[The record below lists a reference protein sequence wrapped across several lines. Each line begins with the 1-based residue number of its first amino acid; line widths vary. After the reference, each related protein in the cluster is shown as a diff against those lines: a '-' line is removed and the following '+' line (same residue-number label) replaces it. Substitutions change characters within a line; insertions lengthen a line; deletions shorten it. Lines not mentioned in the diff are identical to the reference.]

1 MIVRFLT
8 SLAAGAF
15 ALAAVSASALAW
27 PSPHTLGPFAYLSP
41 APGSG
46 LHLRTTN
53 VIVRPG
59 GIIDPTSIQ
68 DGVIQAT
75 GSLSGAHAGTTRLS
89 DDGETIVFRPDVAFD
104 TGETVTCTVAS
115 GLRTANGDLP
125 GTQFTF
131 TIVDD
136 GGTNVEAVRAE
147 IEESERREMGF
158 VPGGP
163 RRDLASPRVT
173 AATDT
178 LPSDF
183 PAITATRTGTTGDGN
198 LFLCSIRFD
207 DPAYTSYLMILGD
220 DGWPVLY
227 RRLPA
232 SGFDFKVQPTGRVTY
247 CSDEPRRFYAWNG
260 LGAVVDSFEA
270 GNGYFTD
277 IHELQMLPDGHAL
290 LMAYDPHVIDM
301 SAVTPGGNPA
311 AVVSGLI
318 VQELDRAKDVVFE
331 WRSWDHFQI
340 TDVTSRSVTAPTI
353 DYAHG
358 NAIEKDVDGNLMISS
373 RHMDEITKISREDG
387 HVIWRWGGKNNEF
400 TFVNDPGRFSQ
411 QHSIRRLPNGHVML
425 YDNGNFHL
433 APHSRAVEYALDEK
447 AKTATLVWEYR
458 TSPDTYGVAM
468 GSVQRLANGHTVIGW
483 GATGPALTEV
493 TPAGEKV
500 EEIAFPNG
508 VFSYRAF
515 RHPWPPLIA
524 ASLAISPSHVD
535 AGHPGEEITTWIRPE
550 NALFFSA
557 DSIDTATVRLR
568 GTIPALAFGP
578 VDPDRGLPARFPLAS
593 LLPYLRPGRQSVDV
607 EGSLVS
613 GERFRASAE
622 IEITGEKRVHARM
635 ASPVGA
641 WPLRIAFRSDGA
653 SPRTVTMAAYDATGR
668 RVRRWTVTIGGSGE
682 VTWDGRGGNG
692 ERLASGIYFVG
703 TEGTAID
710 EMARVVLVK

>member
-1 MIVRFLT
+1 MRFLT
-8 SLAAGAF
+8 SLAAGVF

-53 VIVRPG
+53 IIVRPG
-59 GIIDPTSIQ
+59 GLLGPQSVQ
-68 DGVIQAT
+68 DGVIQVT
-75 GSLSGAHAGTTRLS
+75 GSLSGVHAGTTRLS

-104 TGETVTCTVAS
+104 AGETVTCAIAP
-115 GLRTANGDLP
+115 GLRTATEDLP
-125 GTQFTF
+125 GAQFTF

-147 IEESERREMGF
+147 IEASERREMGLAT
-158 VPGGP
+158 PAGGEA
-163 RRDLASPRVT
+163 RWSPPKT
-173 AATDT
+173 SAATDT
-178 LPSDF
+178 LPPDF
-183 PAITATRTGTTGDGN
+183 PAITATQAGPTGDGN
-198 LFLCSIRFD
+198 LFLCSIRFG
-207 DPAYTSYLMILGD
+207 DPAYKSYLMILGD

-227 RRLPA
+227 RQIPA
-232 SGFDFKVQPTGRVTY
+232 SGFDFKVQPVGRVTY

-260 LGAVVDSFEA
+260 RGAVVDSFEA

-277 IHELQMLPDGHAL
+277 IHELQMLPNGHAL

-311 AVVSGLI
+311 AVVAGLI
-318 VQELDRAKDVVFE
+318 IQELDRAKDVVFE

-358 NAIEKDVDGNLMISS
+358 NAIERDVDGNLMISS
-373 RHMDEITKISREDG
+373 RHMDEITKISRQDG
-387 HVIWRWGGKNNEF
+387 HVIWRFGGKNNEF
-400 TFVNDPGRFSQ
+400 TFVNDPDRFSQ

-433 APHSRAVEYALDEK
+433 TPHSRAVEYALDEQ

-458 TSPDTYGVAM
+458 TSPDTYGAAM

-483 GATGPALTEV
+483 GATSPALTEV
-493 TPAGEKV
+493 TPGGDKV

-508 VFSYRAF
+508 VFSYRGF

-524 ASLAISPSHVD
+524 TSLRISPSRMD
-535 AGHPGEEITTWIRPE
+535 AGRAGDEIWTWIKPE
-550 NALFFSA
+550 NEHFFSA

-568 GTIPALAFGP
+568 GTIPALAVGP
-578 VDPDRGLPARFPLAS
+578 VDPYDGLRVRFPLS
-593 LLPYLRPGRQSVDV
+593 PLLAYLRPGRQTV
-607 EGSLVS
+607 EVTGSLVS

-622 IEITGEKRVHARM
+622 IEIVGEKRVHARM

-641 WPLRIAFRSDGA
+641 WPLRIAFRTDGA

-668 RVRRWTVTIGGSGE
+668 RVRRWTATIGASGE
-682 VTWDGRGGNG
+682 MTWDGRGGNG

>member
-1 MIVRFLT
+1 MIVRLLA
-8 SLAAGAF
+8 SLAAGAL
-15 ALAAVSASALAW
+15 ALAAVSTSAFAW
-27 PSPHTLGPFAYLSP
+27 PSPHTLGPFAYVSP
-41 APGSG
+41 APGSA
-46 LHLRTTN
+46 LHLPTTN
-53 VIVRPG
+53 IIVRPG
-59 GIIDPTSIQ
+59 DALDPISVQDGIIQ
-68 DGVIQAT
+68 VT
-75 GSLSGAHAGTTRLS
+75 GSVSGAHAGTTRLS
-89 DDGETIVFRPDVAFD
+89 DDSETIVFRPDVGFA
-104 TGETVTCTVAS
+104 TGETVTCAIAP
-115 GLRTANGDLP
+115 GLRTTTRDLP
-125 GTQFTF
+125 GTEFTF

-136 GGTNVEAVRAE
+136 GGANVEAVRSE
-147 IEESERREMGF
+147 IEMGERREMGAP
-158 VPGGP
+158 VRPS
-163 RRDLASPRVT
+163 LASPRAT

-207 DPAYTSYLMILGD
+207 DPAYKSYLMILGD
-220 DGWPVLY
+220 DGAPVLY

-232 SGFDFKVQPTGRVTY
+232 SGFDFKVQSVGRVTY

-260 LGAVVDSFEA
+260 RGAVVDSFEA

-277 IHELQMLPDGHAL
+277 IHELQLLPNGHAL

-301 SAVTPGGNPA
+301 SLVTPGGNPA
-311 AVVSGLI
+311 AVVAGLI

-358 NAIEKDVDGNLMISS
+358 NAIERDVDGNLMISS
-373 RHMDEITKISREDG
+373 RHMDEITKISRQDG
-387 HVIWRWGGKNNEF
+387 HVIWRWGGRNNEF
-400 TFVNDPGRFSQ
+400 TFVNDPEHFSQ
-411 QHSIRRLPNGHVML
+411 QHSVRRLPNGHVML
-425 YDNGNFHL
+425 YDNGNFHVT
-433 APHSRAVEYALDEK
+433 PHSRAVEYALDEQ
-447 AKTATLVWEYR
+447 AKTATLVWEFR
-458 TSPDTYGVAM
+458 TSPETYGAAM

-493 TPAGEKV
+493 TPQGEKV

-508 VFSYRAF
+508 VFSYRGF
-515 RHPWPPLIA
+515 RHPWPPIIA
-524 ASLAISPSHVD
+524 VSLAISPSHVD
-535 AGHPGEEITTWIRPE
+535 AGHPGEEVTTWIRPDNE
-550 NALFFSA
+550 LFFSA

-568 GTIPALAFGP
+568 GTIPALALGP
-578 VDPDRGLPARFPLAS
+578 VDPDRGLRARFPLAP
-593 LLPYLRPGRQSVDV
+593 LLPYLKPGRQSVQV

-613 GERFRASAE
+613 GERFRASAA
-622 IEITGEKRVHARM
+622 IEIVGEKRVHARM

-641 WPLRIAFRSDGA
+641 SPLRIAFRTDGA
-653 SPRTVTMAAYDATGR
+653 TPRTVTMAAYDATGR
-668 RVRRWTVTIGGSGE
+668 RVRRWSATISASGE

-710 EMARVVLVK
+710 EMARVILVK

>member
-1 MIVRFLT
+1 MRFLT
-8 SLAAGAF
+8 LLAAS
-15 ALAAVSASALAW
+15 ALALATVSASALAW
-27 PSPHTLGPFAYLSP
+27 PSPHTLGPYAYLSP

-53 VIVRPG
+53 IIVRAG
-59 GIIDPTSIQ
+59 GFLDPITVQ
-68 DGVIQAT
+68 DGVIQVT

-104 TGETVTCTVAS
+104 AGETVTCIIAS
-115 GLRTANGDLP
+115 GLRTVNGNLP

-136 GGTNVEAVRAE
+136 GAANVAAVRAE
-147 IEESERREMGF
+147 IEASERHEMGF
-158 VPGGP
+158 LPGGP
-163 RRDLASPRVT
+163 RGELASPRLT
-173 AATDT
+173 AAADT

-183 PAITATRTGTTGDGN
+183 PAITATRTGTTGDGD

-207 DPAYTSYLMILGD
+207 DPAYRSYLMILGD
-220 DGWPVLY
+220 DGLPVLY
-227 RRLPA
+227 RQLPA
-232 SGFDFKVQPTGRVTY
+232 AGFDFKVQPMGRVTY

-260 LGAVVDSFEA
+260 RGAVVDSFEA

-277 IHELQMLPDGHAL
+277 IHELQLLPNGHAL

-301 SAVTPGGNPA
+301 SVVTPGGNPA
-311 AVVSGLI
+311 AVVAGLI
-318 VQELDRAKDVVFE
+318 IQELDRAKDVVFE

-340 TDVTSRSVTAPTI
+340 TDVTSRSLTAPTI

-358 NAIEKDVDGNLMISS
+358 NAIERDVDGNLMISS

-387 HVIWRWGGKNNEF
+387 HVIWRLGGKNNEF
-400 TFVNDPGRFSQ
+400 TFVNDPDRFSQ

-425 YDNGNFHL
+425 YDNGNFHST
-433 APHSRAVEYALDEK
+433 PHSRAVEYALDERT
-447 AKTATLVWEYR
+447 KTATLVWEYR
-458 TSPDTYGVAM
+458 TSPDTYGGAM
-468 GSVQRLANGHTVIGW
+468 GSVQRLPNGHTVIGW

-493 TPAGEKV
+493 TSGGEKV
-500 EEIAFPNG
+500 QEIAFPKG

-515 RHPWPPLIA
+515 RHLWPPQIA
-524 ASLAISPSHVD
+524 ASLMLSPSRLD
-535 AGHPGEEITTWIRPE
+535 AGRAGDELWTWIRLE
-550 NALFFSA
+550 NEHFFSA

-578 VDPDRGLPARFPLAS
+578 VAPYDGLRVRFPLAP
-593 LLPYLRPGRQSVDV
+593 LLAYMKPGRQTV
-607 EGSLVS
+607 EVTGSLVS

-641 WPLRIAFRSDGA
+641 WPLRIAFRTDGA

-668 RVRRWTVTIGGSGE
+668 RVRRWTATIGASGE
-682 VTWDGRGGNG
+682 MTWDGRGGNG